1 MKLKNILYT
10 LLVAST
16 MLLAA
21 CTPDSFSFGDKT
33 YSAEDLVAPDAY
45 TVTINGNKVTLESK
59 VSGCTPLWV
68 TPNGRSQEQSLTIEL
83 PFAGD
88 YEVTFGVETPGGVVY
103 GNPYQFNLAQNDFSL
118 LSDEKWFLLADK
130 DYKTGD
136 ELPDAA
142 TLSAGIKKRW
152 YPCDGDY
159 GIGRCTG
166 PVMYITPYDPDGD
179 GVYDA
184 ADEANVT
191 YKDIVFGSA
200 NWKPNWD
207 PGFQSWLIPETD
219 PYMDSY
225 MEFSMDAKNGCVA
238 TMYRGESGTKGS
250 STGTNMVG
258 KFNLNLT
265 DKTKP
270 LATFTD
276 CYSMHN
282 TGFDEVCSN
291 YTTDIQII
299 ELTPYLLQIATKR
312 TNSEGNWYICWNFVS
327 EDVIKT
333 KGECIPKEESGL
345 LEKVDPVLPT
355 FNNIMTDLFTAEIG
369 GNTYVGST
377 TTFKLDT
384 EKPYDF
390 WWWNASA
397 DVQKWQPII
406 DGKYNSTWAPAAGD
420 DIEDFEMTINKAS
433 DGTLN
438 YECGDVSGKVTIV
451 NGVMTFDKDISILTT
466 SSDNR
471 TIAVKGKVFTILEN
485 TAAETL
491 TIGVPESTDEN
502 GYVNSYLVANLTYK
516 KISTGGETGPT
527 KVSIDSSTIPEHMWI
542 ENGALRLAFWS
553 YGDSGSGILTD
564 VGSVKLKKNQTISV
578 TFKISG
584 VTWSQTP
591 KCALIDNNIKT
602 TWEQGCYDLDD
613 AVTVNVDGE
622 TTVSLYNN
630 TGSTQTFKSTCL
642 DLSIQMDGYGTLEDG
657 TAVTSDNANQI
668 KLEIVSVTIQ

>member
-1 MKLKNILYT
+1 MKFKSYIYT
-10 LLVAST
+10 CLAAFT
-16 MLLAA
+16 MVLAA

-33 YSAEDLVAPDAY
+33 YSPENLVAPDAY
-45 TVTINGNKVTLESK
+45 TVTISGNTVTLESK
-59 VSGCTPLWV
+59 ISGCTPLWV
-68 TPNGRSQEQSLTIEL
+68 TPNGRSQESKLSIDL

-88 YEVTFGVETPGGVVY
+88 YEVTFGVETPGGIVY
-103 GNPYQFNLAQNDFSL
+103 GDPYKFTLGQNDFSM
-118 LSDEKWFLLADK
+118 LSDDKWFLLADK
-130 DYKTGD
+130 DFKTGD
-136 ELPDAA
+136 ELPDAT
-142 TLSAGIKKRW
+142 TLSAGVSKRW

-166 PVMYITPYDPDGD
+166 PVMYCSPYDPDGD

-184 ADEANVT
+184 ADEASGAF
-191 YKDIVFGSA
+191 KDIVFGSD

-207 PGFQSWLIPETD
+207 PGFQSWLVPETD

-225 MEFSMDAKNGCVA
+225 MEFSMSASNGCVA
-238 TMYRGESGTKGS
+238 TMYRGESGEKGA

-258 KFNLNLT
+258 KFSMNLT

-270 LATFTD
+270 LISFSD

-312 TNSEGNWYICWNFVS
+312 TNSEGSWYIIWNFVS
-327 EDVIKT
+327 EEVIKT
-333 KGECIPKEESGL
+333 KGECIPKEDTGL
-345 LEKVDPVLPT
+345 LTKVDPTLPSFDNLT
-355 FNNIMTDLFTAEIG
+355 TDLFTAEIA

-377 TTFKLDT
+377 TTLNLDT

-390 WWWNASA
+390 WWWNGSS

-406 DGKYNSTWAPAAGD
+406 DGKYNTTWAPAAGD
-420 DIEDFEMTINKAS
+420 NVEDFELTINKSS
-433 DGTLN
+433 DGGYT
-438 YECGDVSGKVTIV
+438 YECGDVSGKLTIV
-451 NGVMTFDKDISILTT
+451 NGKLTFDKEITILTT

-471 TIAVKGKVFTILEN
+471 TITVSGKEFTVLEN

-491 TIGVPESTDEN
+491 TIGVPETKDEN

-516 KISTGGETGPT
+516 KINTGGETGPT
-527 KVSIDSSTIPEHMWI
+527 KVSIDSSTIPDHMWI

-553 YGDSGSGILTD
+553 YGESGSGILTD

-630 TGSTQTFKSTCL
+630 TGSTQTFKNTCL

-657 TAVTSDNANQI
+657 SVVTSDNANQI
-668 KLEIVSVTIQ
+668 KLEIVSCTIQ